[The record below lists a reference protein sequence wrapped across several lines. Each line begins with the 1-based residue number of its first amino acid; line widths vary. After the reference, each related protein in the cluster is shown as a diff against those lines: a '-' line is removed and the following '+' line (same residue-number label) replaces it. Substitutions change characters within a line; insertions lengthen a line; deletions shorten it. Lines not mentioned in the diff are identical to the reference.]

1 MDEQEKQYEVKI
13 TEHAEQS
20 MREIG
25 MYIAVELKAPETAAK
40 MLKTF
45 QTGVAG
51 LSIMPQRVHLT
62 PEEPWRSL
70 GIRRLH
76 IKNYYAYFWIDEAI
90 HRIQIMDFVYV
101 GRDQEKQLKACSE
114 LLMKPRAEDKGGPAV
129 SDTLKKE

>member
-1 MDEQEKQYEVKI
+1 MDEQERLYEVKI
-13 TEHAEQS
+13 TEYAEQS

-25 MYIAVELKAPETAAK
+25 MYIAVDLKAPETAMK

-70 GIRRLH
+70 GVRRLR
-76 IKNYYAYFWIDEAI
+76 IKNYYAYFWVDEAK
-90 HRIQIMDFVYV
+90 HKVQIMDFVYV
-101 GRDQEKQLKACSE
+101 GRDQENQLKAFRE
-114 LLMKPRAEDKGGPAV
+114 LLDETQ
-129 SDTLKKE
+129 S